1 MKTSESITKIAP
13 ALLAA
18 QKSVDNATKN
28 AKNPHFKNNY
38 ANLSA
43 VIEAVKEAFNA
54 AGITILQ
61 PLEESR
67 DGQCYVTTRLVHESG
82 EWIEA
87 TASAPMPKADP
98 QGVGSATTYLRRYG
112 LAAMACITQDD
123 DDGEGA
129 RPPAPSSGLKTQG
142 MAQEGATAEQV
153 DKLKALEAEPK
164 TNERVKTAL
173 GFYKAKSVADLTK
186 DQAATVIAKISGA

>member
-18 QKSVDNATKN
+18 QKAVGNATKN
-28 AKNPHFKNNY
+28 AKNPHYRNSY
-38 ANLSA
+38 ADLAA
-43 VIEAVKEAFNA
+43 VIDAVKDAFNTS
-54 AGITILQ
+54 GITIMQ

-67 DGQCYVTTRLVHESG
+67 DGQCFVTTRLVHESG

-87 TASAPMPKADP
+87 TASAPMPKSDP

-112 LAAMACITQDD
+112 LAAMACIHQQDD
-123 DDGEGA
+123 DAEGA
-129 RPPAPSSGLKTQG
+129 RLPASSNGLKMQG
-142 MAQEGATAEQV
+142 MAQERATAEQV

-164 TNERVKTAL
+164 THERVAAAL
-173 GFYKAKSVADLTK
+173 AFYKAKSVADLTK
-186 DQAATVIAKISGA
+186 DQAATVIAKISG